1 MPGAKERVAPTPSA
15 PAKQPARDGS
25 SGLSR
30 DAVACPSFL
39 RDMPPVDDA
48 PQVTARARPIHSNYA
63 GGAASGDARNSNLS
77 IPFLQRKLAIGAV
90 DDPLER
96 EADRAADA
104 VMSSG
109 TLSSVRIASPVTT
122 RGALQRKCACG
133 GSSAGECEECRK
145 KRELPPATTAKILR
159 RATSATSGGI
169 TEAPSI
175 VHTALRSAGRA
186 LDPSVRSA
194 MEDSFG
200 HDFGSVRVHPD
211 SIAAQ
216 SVNAIAYTAGKDV
229 VFAPGQYSPQTQ
241 RGQRLL
247 AHELA
252 HVVQQ
257 GNPRI
262 IRRAPPVPMPL
273 PVTVP
278 VPGAT
283 DFQIKRVGRSNQA
296 QVFFEMGSSTLTAG
310 ATSEINTFKA
320 SKPGSVELIGYSSAD
335 ETAAVAVDRANAV
348 KAALTSAPDA
358 VTGTKADGNAAATEN
373 RSDFTQA
380 RSVEILPVGAPA
392 TVLDCKKKDKK
403 GKLINP
409 PKQPCT
415 VMDPPTWTAFN
426 AALKIAT
433 DAMATATASVAGAP
447 SAGDAAVIDR
457 FFGNHDPATLAAL
470 KTNLGKLETHVKN
483 LPKITSC
490 GGQCDAGG
498 CAESGVIAY
507 NLAVDAKSTMTLCVP
522 TFKGMNVNDAARN
535 LMHESAHGTSPL
547 GGAPGKGTEDVAYR
561 HERMLFQLS
570 TADRLRNSDSYALFA
585 LFLREIQMTANPSA
599 VPSGIGTPAKDTL
612 TGFSA
617 TEEKAFKLALA
628 RLEKRLS
635 WAKDW
640 TGQVFGSVARI
651 RSGGSTWA
659 AEWGDFVMTEA
670 AKRFPLT
677 APPAKPTL
685 TDQVRLASILDR
697 YRRMLAGVKEDLT
710 ATRIAAGVVKWAS
723 VPGKWLASAK
733 LEVGPDF
740 FLATADDQV
749 SLLMEQV
756 AAATKD
762 VEAAYVPAYTSLAEW
777 IHSQNP

>member
-1 MPGAKERVAPTPSA
+1 
-15 PAKQPARDGS
+15 
-25 SGLSR
+25 
-30 DAVACPSFL
+30 
-39 RDMPPVDDA
+39 MPPVDDG
-48 PQVTARARPIHSNYA
+48 PQVTARTRAIQGNYA
-63 GGAASGDARNSNLS
+63 GGAASGEARDSNLS

-109 TLSSVRIASPVTT
+109 TLSSVRVASPATT
-122 RGALQRKCACG
+122 RGAVQRKCACG
-133 GSSAGECEECRK
+133 GSSTGECEECRK
-145 KRELPPATTAKILR
+145 KRELPTTDAKVLRRPSSTTAGG
-159 RATSATSGGI
+159 TS
-169 TEAPSI
+169 EAPSI
-175 VHTALRSAGRA
+175 VHKALGSAGRA

-194 MEDSFG
+194 MEDGFG
-200 HDFGSVRVHPD
+200 HDFGSVRVHTDP
-211 SIAAQ
+211 IASQSAQ
-216 SVNAIAYTAGKDV
+216 SVNAMAYTAGKDV
-229 VFAPGQYSPQTQ
+229 VFGAGQYSPQTQ

-257 GNPRI
+257 GSPRI

-283 DFQIKRVGRSNQA
+283 DFQIRRVGRSSQS
-296 QVFFEMGSSTLTAG
+296 QVFFEMGSSTLTAA
-310 ATSEINTFKA
+310 ATSEIDTFKA
-320 SKPGSVELIGYSSAD
+320 SKPGSVELIGYASAD
-335 ETAAVAVDRANAV
+335 EAAAVAVDRANAV
-348 KAALTSAPDA
+348 KTALTAAPDA
-358 VTGTKADGNAAATEN
+358 VTVTKADGNAAATEN

-380 RSVEILPVGAPA
+380 RSVEILPVGAPP

-415 VMDPPTWTAFN
+415 VMDPATWTAFN

-447 SAGDAAVIDR
+447 SAGDAVVIDR
-457 FFGNHDPATLAAL
+457 FFGNHDPATLATL

-507 NLAVDAKSTMTLCVP
+507 NLGVDSKSTMTVCVP

-585 LFLREIQMTANPSA
+585 LFLREIQMTANPAA
-599 VPSGIGTPAKDTL
+599 VPSGIATPAKDKL

-651 RSGGSTWA
+651 RGGSTWA
-659 AEWGDFVMTEA
+659 AQWGDFVMTEA

-697 YRRMLAGVKEDLT
+697 YRRMLSGVKEDLT
-710 ATRIAAGVVKWAS
+710 ATRIASGVVKWAS
-723 VPGKWLASAK
+723 VPGKWLAAAK
-733 LEVGPDF
+733 LDVGPDF

-762 VEAAYVPAYTSLAEW
+762 VEAAYVPAYTSMAEW